1 MKRIPVVSGIRIE
14 DWTEIKRTSPVR
26 AIGEGGSKNRTSI
39 GSAAAIRQH
48 FRAAAK
54 TVTRLQ
60 PKARQRKDGEDT
72 RSAFRCVALA
82 IGRRSRLSQT
92 YAAATVFLS
101 EMLDRMNIWSHD
113 TAAPHSEH
121 YDSFDTKQDYLSP
134 HL

>member
-1 MKRIPVVSGIRIE
+1 VSGIRIE

-26 AIGEGGSKNRTSI
+26 ATGEGGSKNRTSI

-54 TVTRLQ
+54 TVTRRDRDEPQ
-60 PKARQRKDGEDT
+60 ARQRKSGEDT

-101 EMLDRMNIWSHD
+101 EMLDRMNIWCHD